1 MIMAKVERARPDGE
15 VVFSS
20 NRFAD
25 NGGYSGVQPQ
35 ELSLHPSSKAADAQ
49 EAIEAAKAKRQAGF
63 NLGVEGLASAE
74 DHRAHTRWALTVSEL
89 LPTMRG
95 LRHGFEL
102 QAETGR
108 RASCG
113 PAGVGGSFPTE
124 NTDVVAG
131 MQIAGSVILSGGGR
145 DRPVGAAAALAA
157 SPCFRSLVQEVR
169 ATDAAEVNLRRR
181 RGEPPDDVEEFDVE
195 AVEQNQKPRLAEE
208 TEEGV
213 AARLLE
219 VLRDNPAVADAVN
232 AGADYDLAD
241 EASQRDMMDR
251 MRRAAS
257 CALFH
262 LEPRW
267 FGLRHAP
274 SDATDLLQAIF
285 EGTHQLAA
293 EYEANTGRP
302 LGPDLG
308 RISAGD
314 ID

>member
-74 DHRAHTRWALTVSEL
+74 DHRSHTRWALTVSEL

-274 SDATDLLQAIF
+274 SAGLLQAIF
-285 EGTHQLAA
+285 EGTDQLAA
-293 EYEANTGRP
+293 EYEASTGRP
-302 LGPDLG
+302 LGPIPD
-308 RISAGD
+308 D

>member
-35 ELSLHPSSKAADAQ
+35 ELSLHPSSKAAEAQ
-49 EAIEAAKAKRQAGF
+49 ETIEAAKAKRQAGF

-213 AARLLE
+213 AARLLG
-219 VLRDNPAVADAVN
+219 VLRDNPAVRERVVKVDAN
-232 AGADYDLAD
+232 FDGNFGSERLILARLMYGRAEGA
-241 EASQRDMMDR
+241 
-251 MRRAAS
+251 
-257 CALFH
+257 
-262 LEPRW
+262 
-267 FGLRHAP
+267 
-274 SDATDLLQAIF
+274 
-285 EGTHQLAA
+285 
-293 EYEANTGRP
+293 N
-302 LGPDLG
+302 
-308 RISAGD
+308 
-314 ID
+314 